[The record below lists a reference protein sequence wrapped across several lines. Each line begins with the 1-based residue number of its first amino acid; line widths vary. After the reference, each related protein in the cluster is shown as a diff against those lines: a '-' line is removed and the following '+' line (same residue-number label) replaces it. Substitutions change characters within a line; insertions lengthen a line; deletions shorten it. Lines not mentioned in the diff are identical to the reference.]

1 MSPEPSEASLRFSTG
16 GWLLGVVVVGA
27 LLLPFAGPPFR
38 GTPVGLALVCFF
50 FPLLARREPLRA
62 MLVNLFTLQQR
73 GQRVMASL
81 AVPFLTASIAVQF
94 EIADPLP
101 PWLGVF
107 NRPEHLGLSLLL
119 ALPWILVIS
128 WDSAQGGGLR
138 RLSGAPLGVLLSAL
152 VLLALSAI
160 EAPIEAWV
168 ERVWSW
174 GSAELVLT
182 VAVLVG
188 AMVVVILDQ
197 RTWMRGAFWQRR
209 KQTPI
214 APAAVSVMGG
224 FQVAAVFGLLLRELM
239 LAPLLAVGLSAET
252 GVWEAILGALPNM
265 VVGTFTLVGLVLWIV
280 PPFARHY
287 ALIEWTGPRGEA
299 EEEASWQPFV
309 EAFKARSAKV
319 PEGPL
324 FVVAAHGGGIQAT
337 IWTLAV
343 LQRLGFEDGELVAL
357 RPKNGRLDAAQ
368 GALRD
373 AFWDR
378 VVFMTGT
385 SGGAVGLAHLFA
397 ACAEPGALDVGL
409 EKVGKGYLDTVAGCT
424 LLPFKDRGLALADR
438 WRSQH
443 KQSCTMRG
451 LAEPM
456 GAGELPMLILG
467 ASVLE
472 TGVPLSMAP
481 LPVPRPSR
489 LANDAAYADVTSD
502 LHEIDKG
509 KWDVDVFTAA
519 RLGATFPF
527 LTSMPNASN
536 GSFKQHLGDLG
547 YFDVNGTFFAFRWL
561 EGTRRALR
569 LAGDPL
575 AKRHIELLSLDGFP
589 QSGGGKQVSGTIA
602 ANTVGPLQLL
612 TKVRANGQRLRNR
625 ELVDSLG
632 DEQVSYRE
640 FRLDLSELERKSQ
653 VVPLTWQLN
662 QKELDR
668 VQSYLDDKLEGMLS
682 KEDPGAKVRR

>member
-1 MSPEPSEASLRFSTG
+1 MTPEPSQASLRFTTG

-62 MLVNLFTLQQR
+62 VLVNLFTLQQR

-94 EIADPLP
+94 ELADPLQ

-128 WDSAQGGGLR
+128 WDSAPAGGLR
-138 RLSGAPLGVLLSAL
+138 RLTWAPLGVLLTTL
-152 VLLALSAI
+152 VLLGLSAI

-168 ERVWSW
+168 ERVWPW
-174 GSAELVLT
+174 GSVELVLT

-209 KQTPI
+209 KQTPV
-214 APAAVSVMGG
+214 APAAVSVLGG

-239 LAPLLAVGLSAET
+239 LEPLLAVGLSAEG
-252 GVWEAILGALPNM
+252 GVWESILGALPNM
-265 VVGTFTLVGLVLWIV
+265 VVGTFTLVGLVVWIV

-287 ALIEWTGPRGEA
+287 SFIEGPVPDEKK
-299 EEEASWQPFV
+299 EASWQPFV
-309 EAFKARSAKV
+309 DAFKARSANL

-343 LQRLGFEDGELVAL
+343 LQRLGFEKGELVAL
-357 RPKNGRLDAAQ
+357 RPQDGRLDAAQ
-368 GALRD
+368 VVLRD

-443 KQSCTMRG
+443 AQRCTMRG
-451 LAEPM
+451 LASQI
-456 GAGELPMLILG
+456 GAGELPMLMLG

-481 LPVPRPSR
+481 FPVPRPSR
-489 LANDAAYADVTSD
+489 LKVDESYTDVTSD
-502 LHEIDKG
+502 LHEIDGG

-527 LTSMPNASN
+527 LTSMPSAKN

-561 EGTRRALR
+561 EGVRRALR

-575 AKRHIELLSLDGFP
+575 AERHIELLSLDGFP

-632 DEQVSYRE
+632 DERVSYRE

-662 QKELDR
+662 QEELNR
-668 VQSYLDDKLEGMLS
+668 VQTYLDENLERMLS
-682 KEDPGAKVRR
+682 KKDPGAKLRR